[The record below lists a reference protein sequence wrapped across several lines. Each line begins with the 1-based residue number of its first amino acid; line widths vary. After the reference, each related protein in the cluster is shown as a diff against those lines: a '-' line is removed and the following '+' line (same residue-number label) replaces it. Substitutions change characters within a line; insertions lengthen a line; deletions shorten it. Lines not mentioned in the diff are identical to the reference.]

1 MIKRRV
7 LKAYTKIYEKI
18 PMLKRTNNR
27 CRSLLLSVMAIIFS
41 FSAGSVIAQ
50 EAASSIAVP
59 VVTARRGTIV
69 ATKQYTG
76 HLEPYAE
83 VRVFANAPGK
93 VVTLNAVVGQ
103 SVAKDD
109 VIAETDSREAAL
121 AVIRAGSALS
131 SAQSRLTSTEA
142 NAQARVESQLAVAQE
157 TLMTAQ
163 SNLVET
169 QSLAEMRVRNQL
181 VQAEAAYQAA
191 VETIEKSKT
200 NAEQGLERARVE
212 RDGAKADYDRNKS
225 LHEKQL
231 ISDSNFESVEKRLRL
246 AETRLEEAQ
255 VTARQFEEGS
265 THPSVEKAKAELG
278 VAQKL
283 VEIRSWERE
292 IATAESKATQAQA
305 DLTAA
310 QKLVEAKS
318 WEQEIEIARASVSQ
332 AEEQLKLAQEQVS
345 AATIKSP
352 IDGVIATRHLNMGD
366 YAGSAASPTGNPVFT
381 VIGVKVLKA
390 IWSMPVTH
398 GRRVHSGELVL
409 ISTDAGIRNIVGAID
424 FISPTV
430 NRENNTVLVHASVPN
445 SVGTLAHNGGLR
457 PGGTI
462 TVSIKTG
469 ERKNVQL
476 LPLHSVL
483 HIQNG
488 SGTIFTVEGN
498 VARREQVSVGA
509 VYGGEIEVT
518 ARLLNGTLVIVGEQH
533 RLQDGTPVSVIRD

>member
-1 MIKRRV
+1 MVNRHI
-7 LKAYTKIYEKI
+7 LKAYAAIYVKI
-18 PMLKRTNNR
+18 PMLKRTNNPR
-27 CRSLLLSVMAIIFS
+27 HSLLLSVLAVIFS
-41 FSAGSVIAQ
+41 VSAGSVIAQ
-50 EAASSIAVP
+50 EAASPVAVP

-69 ATKQYTG
+69 STKQYTG
-76 HLEPYAE
+76 HLEPQAE
-83 VRVFANAPGK
+83 VEVFANAPGK
-93 VVTLNAVVGQ
+93 IVALNATVGQ
-103 SVAKDD
+103 SVARDA

-121 AVIRAGSALS
+121 AVIRAESALS
-131 SAQSRLTSTEA
+131 SAQSRLTSAEA

-169 QSLAEMRVRNQL
+169 QVLAEMRVRNQL
-181 VQAEAAYQAA
+181 VQAEVAYQASQ
-191 VETIEKSKT
+191 ETIVKSKT

-212 RDGAKADYDRNKS
+212 RDGAKADYDRNKT

-231 ISDSNFESVEKRLRL
+231 ISDSNFESVEKRWRL

-292 IATAESKATQAQA
+292 IALAESKVTQAQA
-305 DLTAA
+305 DLNAA

-318 WEQEIEIARASVSQ
+318 WEQEIEIASAAVSQ
-332 AEEQLKLAQEQVS
+332 AEEQLKLAQEQES
-345 AATIKSP
+345 AAIIKSP

-366 YAGSAASPTGNPVFT
+366 YAGSSASPTGKPVFT

-390 IWSMPVTH
+390 IWSMPVTDA
-398 GRRVHSGELVL
+398 RRIHNGELVL
-409 ISTDAGIRNIVGAID
+409 ISTDAGIRNIVGTID

-430 NRENNTVLVHASVPN
+430 DRENNTVLVHASVPN

-498 VARREQVSVGA
+498 AARREQVSVGA

-518 ARLLNGTLVIVGEQH
+518 ARLLNGTLVVVGEQH
-533 RLQDGTPVSVIRD
+533 RLQDGTPVSIVRD

>member
-1 MIKRRV
+1 MINRHV
-7 LKAYTKIYEKI
+7 LKAYTAIYARVPK
-18 PMLKRTNNR
+18 LKLTNISR
-27 CRSLLLSVMAIIFS
+27 QSLPLSILAIIFC
-41 FSAGSVIAQ
+41 FSAGSVVSQ
-50 EAASSIAVP
+50 EAVSPVAVP
-59 VVTARRGTIV
+59 VVTARRGTIIS
-69 ATKQYTG
+69 TKQYTG
-76 HLEPYAE
+76 HLEPQAE
-83 VRVFANAPGK
+83 VKVFANAPGK
-93 VVTLNAVVGQ
+93 IVALNAVVGQ
-103 SVAKDD
+103 SVARDA

-121 AVIRAGSALS
+121 AVIRAESALS

-181 VQAEAAYQAA
+181 VQAEAAFQAA

-200 NAEQGLERARVE
+200 NAEQSLERARVE
-212 RDGAKADYDRNKS
+212 REGAKADYERNKS

-246 AETRLEEAQ
+246 AETRLAEAQ

-278 VAQKL
+278 VARKL

-292 IATAESKATQAQA
+292 IALAESKATQAQA
-305 DLTAA
+305 DLTAT
-310 QKLVEAKS
+310 QRLVEAKS
-318 WEQEIEIARASVSQ
+318 WEQEIEIASAAVSQ
-332 AEEQLKLAQEQVS
+332 AEEQLKLAQEQES
-345 AATIKSP
+345 AAIIKSP

-366 YAGSAASPTGNPVFT
+366 YAGSAASPTGKPVFT

-390 IWSMPVTH
+390 IWSMPVTDA
-398 GRRVHSGELVL
+398 RRIHNGELVL
-409 ISTDAGIRNIVGAID
+409 ISTDAGIRNIVGTID

-462 TVSIKTG
+462 TVSLKTG

-498 VARREQVSVGA
+498 AARREQVSVGA
-509 VYGGEIEVT
+509 VYGGEIEVN
-518 ARLLNGTLVIVGEQH
+518 ARLLNGTLVVVGEQH
-533 RLQDGTPVSVIRD
+533 RLQEGTPVSIVRD

>member
-1 MIKRRV
+1 MINRQV
-7 LKAYTKIYEKI
+7 LKAYTAIYARVLR
-18 PMLKRTNNR
+18 LKLTNNPR
-27 CRSLLLSVMAIIFS
+27 QPFWLSVLAIIF
-41 FSAGSVIAQ
+41 FLSAGSAVAQ
-50 EAASSIAVP
+50 EAASPIAVP
-59 VVTARRGTIV
+59 VATVRRGTV
-69 ATKQYTG
+69 VSTKQYTG
-76 HLEPYAE
+76 HLEPHAE
-83 VRVFANAPGK
+83 MKVFANVPGK
-93 VVTLNAVVGQ
+93 IVALNATVGQ

-109 VIAETDSREAAL
+109 VLAETNSREAAF
-121 AVIRAGSALS
+121 AVIRAESALS
-131 SAQSRLTSTEA
+131 SAQSRFTLTEA
-142 NAQARVESQLAVAQE
+142 NAQASVESQLAVAQE

-212 RDGAKADYDRNKS
+212 REGAKADYDRNKS
-225 LHEKQL
+225 LHDKQL
-231 ISDSNFESVEKRLRL
+231 ISGSNFESVEKRLRL

-265 THPSVEKAKAELG
+265 THLSVEKAKAELA
-278 VAQKL
+278 VARKL

-292 IATAESKATQAQA
+292 IALAESKVTQAQA
-305 DLTAA
+305 NLNAA

-318 WEQEIEIARASVSQ
+318 WEREIEIARSAVSQ

-352 IDGVIATRHLNMGD
+352 IDGVIATRHLNVGD
-366 YAGSAASPTGNPVFT
+366 YAGSASSPTGKPVFT

-390 IWSMPVTH
+390 IWSMPVTDA
-398 GRRVHSGELVL
+398 RRIHSGELVL
-409 ISTDAGIRNIVGAID
+409 ISTDAGIRNIVGTID
-424 FISPTV
+424 FMSPTV
-430 NRENNTVLVHASVPN
+430 NRENNTVLVHANVPN
-445 SVGTLAHNGGLR
+445 SVGTLSHNSGLR

-469 ERKNVQL
+469 ERKNVQM
-476 LPLHSVL
+476 LPLRSVL

-488 SGTIFTVEGN
+488 SGTVFIVEGN
-498 VARREQVSVGA
+498 SARREQVSVGA

-518 ARLLNGTLVIVGEQH
+518 ARLLNGTLVIVSEQH
-533 RLQDGTPVSVIRD
+533 RLQDGTPVSIVRD